1 MSEKDLMSGEQFPGT
16 HNCDTIVTYSEVWNS
31 FYNFIQMI
39 DACIVFYF
47 IIILEYDNYA
57 DLLVDTD
64 FQTELKFSEEKEV
77 SQKNS
82 FTKHFIGLF

>member
-16 HNCDTIVTYSEVWNS
+16 HCIVTPLSLILK
-31 FYNFIQMI
+31 FGIAFIILSKWLMR
-39 DACIVFYF
+39 VFYF

>member
-1 MSEKDLMSGEQFPGT
+1 
-16 HNCDTIVTYSEVWNS
+16 
-31 FYNFIQMI
+31 MI